1 MPIVCFTACLY
12 IVAVSRESLGV
23 LTIIMGAMIHPIMVI
38 PFGVF
43 AKIISTSFEACLPN
57 KLKKVIAKRNNNTRR
72 VLSRLLT
79 LTFNAYLSF
88 VGAAMYYLFKSSV
101 DYRKTSEN
109 FLVAMNDFKG
119 LIFNKCICKFKSD
132 GEHCINKDT
141 NFQNLLSIVPNEII
155 LLILMIFPMVCHVM
169 HSFFTSTQSST
180 NLLDFIVGQKLT
192 CADDETSTASL
203 EMNQINVTEAQN
215 PENDIKSITV
225 IKKTDK
231 ASTKIFQWFCCF
243 VSLLHVIGII
253 FIPTLFV
260 YMFDIRERVAGKIN
274 Q

>member
-1 MPIVCFTACLY
+1 MA
-12 IVAVSRESLGV
+12 
-23 LTIIMGAMIHPIMVI
+23 
-38 PFGVF
+38 PF
-43 AKIISTSFEACLPN
+43 
-57 KLKKVIAKRNNNTRR
+57 
-72 VLSRLLT
+72 
-79 LTFNAYLSF
+79 
-88 VGAAMYYLFKSSV
+88 
-101 DYRKTSEN
+101 
-109 FLVAMNDFKG
+109 
-119 LIFNKCICKFKSD
+119 
-132 GEHCINKDT
+132 
-141 NFQNLLSIVPNEII
+141 

-253 FIPTLFV
+253 FIPTLLSA
-260 YMFDIRERVAGKIN
+260 RSTSAS
-274 Q
+274 